1 MSTPFEKRIIEFT
14 ERLEHEDAIL
24 VMNEIISYLQG
35 VADNENNPMRQ
46 EQINGLMISV
56 TLLKGMSAIA
66 DAVVKQKDEMK
77 SQLNSHLERII
88 KLEKRFDA
96 LDAGK

>member
-1 MSTPFEKRIIEFT
+1 MSTPFEKRIIDFT
-14 ERLEHEDAIL
+14 KRLEDENAFKVIDELIT
-24 VMNEIISYLQG
+24 YLQG
-35 VADNENNPMRQ
+35 MSDNENNPIRQ

-56 TLLKGMSAIA
+56 ILLKGLSAVA
-66 DAVVKQKDEMK
+66 TEVGKQKDEMK

-88 KLEKRFDA
+88 KLEKRFDG

>member
-1 MSTPFEKRIIEFT
+1 
-14 ERLEHEDAIL
+14 
-24 VMNEIISYLQG
+24 
-35 VADNENNPMRQ
+35 
-46 EQINGLMISV
+46 MISI
-56 TLLKGMSAIA
+56 TLLKVIITIA
-66 DAVVKQKDEMK
+66 DVIVKQKDEMK

>member
-14 ERLEHEDAIL
+14 ERLEHEDPIL
-24 VMNEIISYLQG
+24 VMNEVITYLQG
-35 VADNENNPMRQ
+35 VADNENNPMKQ
-46 EQINGLMISV
+46 EQINGLMISI
-56 TLLKGMSAIA
+56 TLLKVIITIA
-66 DAVVKQKDEMK
+66 DVIVKQKDEMK